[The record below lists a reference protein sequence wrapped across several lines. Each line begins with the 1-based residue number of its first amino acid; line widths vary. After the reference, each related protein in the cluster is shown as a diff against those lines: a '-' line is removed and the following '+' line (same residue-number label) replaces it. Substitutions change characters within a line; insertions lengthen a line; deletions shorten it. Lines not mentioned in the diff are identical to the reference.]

1 MAFKLHGVKL
11 PERKTTE
18 GMSSVKMPAPET
30 VTIPTAMHIGAPVKP
45 VVKVGDEVFV
55 GTLIAE
61 DNEKLS
67 APVYS
72 SVSGK
77 VTKLTEITISNGN
90 VVQAIVIASDGQM
103 TVDENIKKP
112 EINSKADL
120 VNAIKN
126 SGMVGLGGAGF
137 PTYAKFTSD
146 KPIETLIINGAECE
160 PYITSDTTTMLER
173 ADDIKVAI
181 EAIIKYCGVKEVVL
195 GLEKGSEEAQSKME
209 KIASE
214 IPIMKVKVLPKLY
227 PQGGEKVLVYHTTGK
242 VIGNG
247 MLPIDVG
254 CVVINCSTMAN
265 IGKYILT
272 GMPLVERCITVDGAS
287 VKEPKIVV
295 APIGTSLKEVFDFCG
310 GFKEAPFSVLYG
322 GPMMGIAV
330 PDLSV
335 PVLKQTNAILAL
347 TEKET
352 SVPKETACIRCGA
365 CVTNCPFGINA
376 PAIMKGYKN
385 KDVDAIVKAG
395 AEICMECGCCS
406 FNCPANR
413 PLVQTNKLAKTF
425 IREEKMKEANK

>member
-1 MAFKLHGVKL
+1 MAFRLHGVKL

-214 IPIMKVKVLPKLY
+214 IPTMKVKVLPKLY